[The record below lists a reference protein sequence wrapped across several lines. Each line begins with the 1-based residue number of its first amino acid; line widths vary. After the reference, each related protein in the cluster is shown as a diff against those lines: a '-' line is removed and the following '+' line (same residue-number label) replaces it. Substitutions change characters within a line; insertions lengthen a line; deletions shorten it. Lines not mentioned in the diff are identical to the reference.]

1 MIIPRVPVQHRRLLP
16 DRRLTGPTPWVIAIL
31 MMLTLLAAAAGI
43 GLARS
48 ANAIGDAIA
57 GRVTV
62 QIVTA
67 NPVAR
72 AAQAA
77 ALRRRAAGEP
87 YVRAARA
94 VEPDELLATLGQW
107 FGSEGGDDPVLKSLP
122 LPALVDI
129 DFVVGGDRAG
139 QMARL
144 RALVAAEAPGARII
158 PHAEWLGPVAR
169 LIRSLAWVAGGLV
182 LLMSAASAAVVI
194 MTARAAL
201 GTHYATIEML
211 HLIGATD
218 RQIARLFQRRIAI
231 DTAYG
236 IALGSAVAAAILLLI
251 GWQWSGVTAGLAA
264 TASLGPAGWALLLA
278 LPLLAIALAALTARQ
293 TLLAA
298 LKKIL

>member
-16 DRRLTGPTPWVIAIL
+16 DHRLSGPTPWVIAIL
-31 MMLTLLAAAAGI
+31 MMLTLLSAAAGV

-48 ANAIGDAIA
+48 ANAIGQAIA

-62 QIVTA
+62 QITAA

-72 AAQAA
+72 AEQAA
-77 ALRRRAAGEP
+77 ALRRRAAAQP
-87 YVRAARA
+87 FVRSARA
-94 VEPDELLATLGQW
+94 VEQQELRATLGQW
-107 FGSEGGDDPVLKSLP
+107 FGSAEGDDPVLSALP
-122 LPALVDI
+122 LPALIDVDFI
-129 DFVVGGDRAG
+129 GAERDEPMQA
-139 QMARL
+139 L

-169 LIRSLAWVAGGLV
+169 LIRSLAWVAGALV
-182 LLMSAASAAVVI
+182 LLMALASAAVVI

-211 HLIGATD
+211 HMIGATD
-218 RQIARLFQRRIAI
+218 RQITRLFQRRIAI

-236 IALGSAVAAAILLLI
+236 IALGTLVAGAVLLLI
-251 GWQWSGVTAGLAA
+251 GWQWSGITSGLAA
-264 TASLGPAGWALLLA
+264 TASLGAAGWGLLLA